1 MLLTSGMRNETERE
15 NARTLWASEETE
27 APSSKGLSQ
36 GQTQAVSSRSKM
48 WTPLDFNYNCP
59 ALPSSSLQNPGR
71 TRSQSQPQKRPRPLL
86 RSSVQNKGTVCFSK
100 SVRTYGRYCFS
111 IKLSTIVVKLSGD
124 WPEHPHE
131 FLLMGPLCIETERQ
145 MVLNANFRRC
155 LSFVT
160 VLGCTVSSS
169 NSHPSQTDFIW
180 KLGLCRCN

>member
-71 TRSQSQPQKRPRPLL
+71 TRSQSQHQKRPCPLL
-86 RSSVQNKGTVCFSK
+86 RNSVQNKGTVCFSK

-111 IKLSTIVVKLSGD
+111 IKLSTIVLKLSGD

-131 FLLMGPLCIETERQ
+131 FLFMGPLCIETEKADGPECQLQTMPQLCPCTGLHSVLLKFTSFSDWLYLEIGSLQ
-145 MVLNANFRRC
+145 M
-155 LSFVT
+155 
-160 VLGCTVSSS
+160 
-169 NSHPSQTDFIW
+169 
-180 KLGLCRCN
+180 